1 MPVRLIYRWAHHA
14 TLYQILLKDLS
25 KYPWHLLVD
34 YNQKIYKFHAVLRE
48 VDIHKNQK
56 V

>member
-1 MPVRLIYRWAHHA
+1 MSSSYH
-14 TLYQILLKDLS
+14 TLLNAFERSKKITWYLS
-25 KYPWHLLVD
+25 VD

-56 V
+56 VWTPTD